1 MGLMTV
7 HNRKD
12 NSEITVYDISQLLEN
27 DPLIAIVYSER
38 SDGKSFQGMKI
49 ILDDYLERG
58 FRGIW
63 LRRLPESFKKPKI
76 RNQFDAV
83 ITEGA
88 LIGYPWDGIEF
99 RLGGYYL
106 YRYDDELDKKIYDDK
121 PFCYAEGV
129 SLGEAHKGGDY
140 ENVHYVV
147 FDEFLSRDGAYLNDE
162 PVLFAQV
169 MSSILRYWDK
179 ARFILLGNTVNP
191 DSPYFD
197 EFGINVHEIEQGT
210 IKTFECEDEM
220 GEKAY
225 LNVEYVAHNPKGKK
239 SDKFFKFFKSTR
251 VKMITDGTWE
261 MADYPRL
268 PIERIKPKDIKFE
281 FYILKGSQCVKG
293 QYIRVDK
300 GYFIYFSQCEEAI
313 DEDKDIIF
321 STYLDYRRNW
331 FQNIFMTKYDFL
343 INTLKLNKIYYDSNE
358 TGEIVRRYLIY
369 CNSYSI
375 IKA

>member
-179 ARFILLGNTVNP
+179 
-191 DSPYFD
+191 
-197 EFGINVHEIEQGT
+197 E
-210 IKTFECEDEM
+210 
-220 GEKAY
+220 
-225 LNVEYVAHNPKGKK
+225 
-239 SDKFFKFFKSTR
+239 
-251 VKMITDGTWE
+251 
-261 MADYPRL
+261 
-268 PIERIKPKDIKFE
+268 
-281 FYILKGSQCVKG
+281 
-293 QYIRVDK
+293 
-300 GYFIYFSQCEEAI
+300 
-313 DEDKDIIF
+313 
-321 STYLDYRRNW
+321 
-331 FQNIFMTKYDFL
+331 
-343 INTLKLNKIYYDSNE
+343 
-358 TGEIVRRYLIY
+358 
-369 CNSYSI
+369 
-375 IKA
+375 